1 MAQCDIVC
9 VSARRDSASRRGE
22 DPAIR
27 AIADRCIGVPWL
39 ELSVVTPGEF
49 TEPIVHL
56 FARHG
61 EGRVAVEQQGG
72 FNPDEGE
79 SGPPP
84 DAPVTVRGYL
94 PIDATTDSRKA
105 NIDVGLRLVAH
116 LGDISRAVER
126 VIDDSE
132 WLNQEFEPIRIG
144 RRLVI
149 APPGRHTD
157 TRPDDIVIPLAP
169 GMAFGTGHHPTT
181 RMCLEWLEEIIMPGS
196 KLLDVGTGSGILAIA
211 ALKSGAQRAVCLD
224 IDQHAVDAAVGNLRR
239 AGVADA
245 ASVYVGALPHP
256 KAPAGMWDVVTANIS
271 AAVLCELSAD
281 LLACLGNDGVLI
293 ASGLLAERRD
303 EVANA
308 FTRAS
313 GVITEERAVEDW
325 LALKVVRL

>member
-1 MAQCDIVC
+1 M
-9 VSARRDSASRRGE
+9 
-22 DPAIR
+22 
-27 AIADRCIGVPWL
+27 PWL

-56 FARHG
+56 FAKHG

-105 NIDVGLRLVAH
+105 NIDVGLRLVRH
-116 LGDISRAVER
+116 LADISCIVER

-144 RRLVI
+144 RRLLI
-149 APPGRHTD
+149 APPGRESAAA
-157 TRPDDIVIPLAP
+157 PDDLVIPLAP

-181 RMCLEWLEEIIMPGS
+181 RMCLEWLEEMIQPGS

-224 IDQHAVDAAVGNLRR
+224 IDQNAVDAASGNLRR

-245 ASVYVGALPHP
+245 ASVHAGTLPHS
-256 KAPAGMWDVVTANIS
+256 KAPAGAWDVVTANIS
-271 AAVLCELSAD
+271 AAVLSELAAD
-281 LLACLGNDGVLI
+281 LLACLSYNGVLI
-293 ASGLLAERRD
+293 ASGLLAERKE
-303 EVANA
+303 EVARA
-308 FTRAS
+308 FAKAS
-313 GVITEERAVEDW
+313 GVIIEERASEDW
-325 LALKVVRL
+325 LALKVVRP